1 MTRLQRAAAW
11 PTSSILLC
19 SEGTI
24 IIQQSRIRHINGQP
38 PAAGGDYVLYW
49 MQASQRAECNHA
61 LEYAIRE
68 ANRLGKPVVVFFGIT
83 DTFPE
88 ANLRHYRFMLEGL
101 RETQAA
107 LARRGI
113 RMVVRHQ
120 SPEIGAVK
128 LARKACLLVMDAG
141 YLRIQK
147 HWREHVS
154 GIILSPHLPTTPPPH
169 LLIPIVQV
177 ETDVIVPVE
186 EASPKEEYSAATF
199 RPKIHRKVADYL
211 VPLKETR
218 PRVPSMPMQFASFDI
233 TDVDAALR
241 KLRIDRS
248 VGPAPFTGGA
258 SHARRLLAEFIEHK
272 LDRFPTDRNDPNA
285 GCLSNM
291 SPYLHFGQISPLAIA
306 LQVAESGSAGMDVY
320 LEELIVRREL
330 SMNFV
335 HYNPH
340 YDSFAGLPAWVQ
352 RDLHA
357 HSTDRREH
365 VYTAEQLESAQT
377 GDPLWNAA
385 QMEMVCT
392 GKMHGYLRMYWG
404 KKILEWVRPVEDAFA
419 IALRLNNK
427 YELDGRDPNGFTG
440 VAWCFGKHDRPW
452 PSRPIFGKVRYMSEG
467 GMRRKFD
474 VEGYVERI
482 DEECGVMR

>member
-1 MTRLQRAAAW
+1 VVFVSFVPLW
-11 PTSSILLC
+11 HSSLG
-19 SEGTI
+19 GTAI
-24 IIQQSRIRHINGQP
+24 IHQTRIRHINDLQP
-38 PAAGGDYVLYW
+38 SDRGDYVLYW

-61 LEYAIRE
+61 LEYAIRQ
-68 ANRLGKPVVVFFGIT
+68 ANGLGKPAVVFFGIT
-83 DTFPE
+83 DAFPE
-88 ANLRHYRFMLEGL
+88 ASLRHYRFMLEGL
-101 RETQAA
+101 RETQEA

-113 RMVVRHQ
+113 RMVVRHE
-120 SPEIGAVK
+120 SPETGVVK
-128 LARKACLLVMDAG
+128 LARKACLLVMDIG

-147 HWREHVS
+147 QWRQRAS
-154 GIILSPHLPTTPPPH
+154 SALSPHPPTTPPPH
-169 LLIPIVQV
+169 PLLPVAQV

-186 EASPKEEYSAATF
+186 DASPKEEYAAATL
-199 RPKIHRKVADYL
+199 RPKIHRKLDGYL

-218 PRVPSMPMQFASFDI
+218 PRVPSLPMKLASFDI
-233 TDVDAALR
+233 SETDAAMR

-248 VGPAPFTGGA
+248 VGPAPGFTGGA
-258 SHARRLLAEFIEHK
+258 SHARRLLAEFIERK
-272 LDRFPTDRNDPNA
+272 LARFATERNDPNA
-285 GCLSNM
+285 DCLSNM

-306 LQVAESGSAGMDVY
+306 LQVAESGSPGMDAY

-335 HYNPH
+335 HYNPR
-340 YDSFAGLPAWVQ
+340 YDSFSCLPSWVQ

-357 HSTDRREH
+357 HAGDRREH

-404 KKILEWVRPVEDAFA
+404 KKIIEWSRTPEEAFA
-419 IALRLNNK
+419 IALALNNK

-452 PSRPIFGKVRYMSEG
+452 PPRPIFGKVRYMSEA

-474 VEGYVERI
+474 VEKYVEKI
-482 DEECGVMR
+482 GEVCGVMR

>member
-1 MTRLQRAAAW
+1 MR
-11 PTSSILLC
+11 PSCLC
-19 SEGTI
+19 GVPIRHLPEGCVI
-24 IIQQSRIRHINGQP
+24 IHQTRIRHIDDQP
-38 PAAGGDYVLYW
+38 LAGRGDYVLYW

-83 DTFPE
+83 DAFPQ
-88 ANLRHYRFMLEGL
+88 ANLRHYRFMLQGL
-101 RETQAA
+101 RETQET

-113 RMVVRHQ
+113 RMVVRHE
-120 SPEIGAVK
+120 SPEIGAIK
-128 LARKACLLVMDAG
+128 LARKACMLVMDTG

-147 HWREHVS
+147 RWREHVAS
-154 GIILSPHLPTTPPPH
+154 VLSPHHPTTPSPH
-169 LLIPIVQV
+169 PLTVVQV
-177 ETDVIVPVE
+177 ETDVVVPVE
-186 EASPKEEYSAATF
+186 EASAKEEYAAATL
-199 RPKIHRKVADYL
+199 RPKIHRKLDDYL
-211 VPLKETR
+211 VLLKETR
-218 PRVPSMPMQFASFDI
+218 PRASSMPMRLASFDI
-233 TDVDAALR
+233 SDTDAALR
-241 KLRIDRS
+241 KLKIDRS
-248 VGPAPFTGGA
+248 VGPAPGFTGGA

-272 LDRFPTDRNDPNA
+272 LDRFPSERNDPNA

-291 SPYLHFGQISPLAIA
+291 SPYLHFGQISPLTIA
-306 LQVAESGSAGMDVY
+306 LQVAESGSPGMDTY

-335 HYNPH
+335 HCNPH
-340 YDSFAGLPAWVQ
+340 YDSFEGLPAWSQ

-357 HSTDRREH
+357 HAGDPREH
-365 VYTAEQLESAQT
+365 VYTAEQLEHGET

-404 KKILEWVRPVEDAFA
+404 KKIIEWSRTPEDAFA
-419 IALRLNNK
+419 TALALNNR

-452 PSRPIFGKVRYMSEG
+452 PSRPIFGKVRFMSEA

-474 VEGYVERI
+474 VEEYVKRI
-482 DEECGVMR
+482 GGVMG